1 MSQIIINGQ
10 PLYQVDLP
18 EMTLAEWLALP
29 VAERPKEWIRT
40 DGSPCLYYENDMMP
54 ASYPASRVSLT
65 NGSSVEDIIGKASGS
80 GLANSIVYRE
90 EITSI
95 TAEMWANIADGSF
108 KGLHAGMHY
117 TAPSGRTYY
126 FADADYYI
134 GKGDTEQTAHHMLV
148 IEDEINHTAQ
158 HQTTN
163 VTTGGATSSLIYTT
177 TLPGMQ
183 GELETDFGAAHIK
196 TQRIYLSNATS
207 GGIASGGAWASKS
220 AALLNLNQIFGHSLG
235 YTEGSGQYFNA
246 LVRERQLSL
255 FQAMPET
262 IVARTA
268 GTTTR
273 QHYWCD
279 DVISASSFG
288 SVRYGG
294 NAGNDSAS
302 DVYGVRRAFLIG

>member
-1 MSQIIINGQ
+1 MSDARIS
-10 PLYQVDLP
+10 DLAQLTGP
-18 EMTLAEWLALP
+18 VKRDIQNVILDDGVNNHRALL
-29 VAERPKEWIRT
+29 KQ
-40 DGSPCLYYENDMMP
+40 LF
-54 ASYPASRVSLT
+54 
-65 NGSSVEDIIGKASGS
+65 GS
-80 GLANSIVYRE
+80 GAGAANRLAFQE
-90 EITSI
+90 EITEI
-95 TAEMWANIADGSF
+95 TDEMWASIADGSF
-108 KGLHAGMHY
+108 DKVHVGMHY

-134 GKGDTEQTAHHMLV
+134 GKGDTEQTSHHMLV

-158 HQTTN
+158 HQTSN

-177 TLPGMQ
+177 TLPGIQ
-183 GELETDFGAAHIK
+183 GELEADFGAAHIK
-196 TQRIYLSNATS
+196 SQRIYLSNATS

-220 AALLNLNQIFGHSLG
+220 AALLNLNQIFGHPLG

-246 LVRERQLSL
+246 IVRERQLSL

-279 DVISASSFG
+279 DVISASYFG
-288 SVRYGG
+288 YVSNYGFAHNHG
-294 NAGNDSAS
+294 AS
-302 DVYGVRRAFLIG
+302 YVLGVRRAFLIG

>member
-1 MSQIIINGQ
+1 MS
-10 PLYQVDLP
+10 DLRISD
-18 EMTLAEWLALP
+18 LAQLTGP
-29 VAERPKEWIRT
+29 VKRDIQNVILD
-40 DGSPCLYYENDMMP
+40 DGSNNHRAL
-54 ASYPASRVSLT
+54 L
-65 NGSSVEDIIGKASGS
+65 KQLFGS
-80 GLANSIVYRE
+80 GAGAANRLAFKE
-90 EITSI
+90 EITEI
-95 TAEMWANIADGSF
+95 TDEMWASIADGTF
-108 KGLHAGMHY
+108 DKVHVGMHY

-246 LVRERQLSL
+246 IVRERQLSL

-279 DVISASSFG
+279 DVISASYFG
-288 SVRYGG
+288 YVHYVGL
-294 NAGNDSAS
+294 AGYDSAS
-302 DVYGVRRAFLIG
+302 HVYGVRRAFLIG

>member
-1 MSQIIINGQ
+1 MAIENCIQVING
-10 PLYQVDLP
+10 
-18 EMTLAEWLALP
+18 
-29 VAERPKEWIRT
+29 KEVGGAAFPTSADRVYMS
-40 DGSPCLYYENDMMP
+40 DG
-54 ASYPASRVSLT
+54 VT
-65 NGSSVEDIIGKASGS
+65 SVEDKIEALYGTGSGS
-80 GLANSIVYRE
+80 ANSRVYKE
-90 EITSI
+90 EITEI
-95 TAEMWANIADGSF
+95 TAEMFASIADGSF
-108 KGLHAGMHY
+108 DKVHVGMHY

-163 VTTGGATSSLIYTT
+163 VTTGGATNSLIYTT

-183 GELETDFGAAHIK
+183 GELEADFGAAHIK

-220 AALLNLNQIFGHSLG
+220 AALLNLNQIFGHPLG
-235 YTEGSGQYFNA
+235 YTDGSGQYFNA
-246 LVRERQLSL
+246 IVRERQLSL

-279 DVISASSFG
+279 DVISASFFG
-288 SVRYGG
+288 GV
-294 NAGNDSAS
+294 NAHGYANPYSAS
-302 DVYGVRRAFLIG
+302 VVIGVRRAFLIG